1 LQLNCKCSGHGFI
14 GNLVL
19 KKLFFPVNP
28 FYEKIPEKQRNNCEG
43 KIFFNKKVSPFL
55 LLSIFLVFY
64 LFYAIFTKTITRK
77 NIYQFPF
84 IIANSIYIDIA
95 LWNYFRGKRKGIIWI
110 IESVIAALV
119 IRWVT

>member
-1 LQLNCKCSGHGFI
+1 MKKY
-14 GNLVL
+14 L
-19 KKLFFPVNP
+19 KSKETTAKAKYFLI
-28 FYEKIPEKQRNNCEG
+28 KR
-43 KIFFNKKVSPFL
+43 VSPFL

-64 LFYAIFTKTITRK
+64 LFYAIFTKTITAVK
-77 NIYQFPF
+77 YISIPF
-84 IIANSIYIDIA
+84 IIANGIYIDIA